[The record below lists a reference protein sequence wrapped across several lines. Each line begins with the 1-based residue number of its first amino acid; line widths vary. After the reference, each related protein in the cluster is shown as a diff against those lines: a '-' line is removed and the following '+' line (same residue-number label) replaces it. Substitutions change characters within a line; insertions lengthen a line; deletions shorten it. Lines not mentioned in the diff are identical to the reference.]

1 MQKFRGKSR
10 GKGWEKNMWSESFV
24 EGYIRNIRLFGKHN
38 VTAYSI
44 CPSQSYFKISIR
56 GRINFISLHGCRSKS
71 LFFLDMRQNF
81 CSFNCTVVLKIAV
94 VKSWKLRMGCDHHPF
109 DMDFWFCFCLYI
121 ALYVNFLQIK
131 PYTFLCMRILHSRN
145 IRTC

>member
-1 MQKFRGKSR
+1 MERVEKRICGQKVSWRGIL
-10 GKGWEKNMWSESFV
+10 EIL
-24 EGYIRNIRLFGKHN
+24 GYSGRITSLHIVF
-38 VTAYSI
+38 

-94 VKSWKLRMGCDHHPF
+94 VKS
-109 DMDFWFCFCLYI
+109 
-121 ALYVNFLQIK
+121 
-131 PYTFLCMRILHSRN
+131 
-145 IRTC
+145 